1 MSVHQLIRKQL
12 IKRPI
17 DDVWDFFTD
26 PKNLEKLTPDNMSFV
41 ITSENHDGIIYPGQ
55 IITYKVAPILNI
67 PLFWMTEITH
77 VIPNKLF
84 VDEQRRGPYK
94 LWHHQHIFEDTEEG
108 VLMTDKVH
116 YELPLSI
123 LGSVAHNM
131 FVKRQLND
139 IFDFRMSAVE
149 KTFNIKD

>member
-1 MSVHQLIRKQL
+1 MSVHQLVRKQL

-41 ITSENHDGIIYPGQ
+41 ITSENHDGNIYPGQ

-77 VIPNKLF
+77 VIPDKLF

-116 YELPLSI
+116 YELPFSL
-123 LGSVAHNM
+123 LGSIAHSL
-131 FVKRQLND
+131 FVKRQLRN